1 MLSKQHTMNS
11 LTIAATL
18 IAAAFLVA
26 GTVTMTTNM
35 AHAAHGIVAS
45 NAQNTFNGNQ
55 KGLVNANVQANVQA
69 NCAVNVLGTQC

>member
-1 MLSKQHTMNS
+1 
-11 LTIAATL
+11 
-18 IAAAFLVA
+18 
-26 GTVTMTTNM
+26 MTTNM

>member
-1 MLSKQHTMNS
+1 
-11 LTIAATL
+11 
-18 IAAAFLVA
+18 
-26 GTVTMTTNM
+26 M